1 MNLLQLS
8 LSNLSLS
15 PLSTAVNILLLSL
28 GTGSIAIL
36 LIATHLLSAALIRD
50 AADIDL
56 VVGAKGSPLQLVLS
70 GLYHADIPTGN
81 IRLSEART
89 WMEHPM
95 VESAIPLSLGDSHKG
110 FRIVGTNEDY
120 VDIYDGQLAEG
131 KLPSNLLEIA
141 IGSSVSKATGLSLG
155 ATFAG
160 QHGLDG
166 AGHAHDED
174 SYTVVGIF
182 EASDTVLDRL
192 LITTLESVWLVH
204 GESRPN
210 SETYDTTQTNRPR
223 ENEDVH
229 ADAEAEA
236 SEAMLDDHHEN
247 EHVKHQHQHEHEHE
261 HEDEDED
268 EHEDELISEYD
279 GDRERQTTA
288 YAEAQA
294 ITVLLIK
301 YATPIA
307 AITLP
312 RKINDESALQAA
324 SPAYEITRLLQ
335 VIGIGI
341 GWLQAFAAILV
352 ASAVLSIFAA
362 LYASLKA
369 RRNDLA
375 VLRCLGATR
384 SELFMLLLFEGV
396 ILTTAGIVFGLIA
409 AHGGIELAAIA
420 LGDAQNFPFTGF
432 VWAPTEFVLV
442 GGLLAAGVLSSLIP
456 SWQAYSTDVPR
467 TLALS

>member
-1 MNLLQLS
+1 MNLLRLS
-8 LSNLSLS
+8 LANLSLS

-36 LIATHLLSAALIRD
+36 LIATHLLSTALTRD

-210 SETYDTTQTNRPR
+210 SETYDTTQTNRSH
-223 ENEDVH
+223 EHEDVH

-247 EHVKHQHQHEHEHE
+247 EHVKHQHE
-261 HEDEDED
+261 HEDEHEH

-409 AHGGIELAAIA
+409 AHGGIELTAIA

-456 SWQAYSTDVPR
+456 SWQAFSTDVPR

>member
-1 MNLLQLS
+1 MNLLRLS
-8 LSNLSLS
+8 LANLSLS

-36 LIATHLLSAALIRD
+36 LIATHLLSTALTRD

-81 IRLSEART
+81 IRLSEARI

-210 SETYDTTQTNRPR
+210 SETYDTTQTNRSH
-223 ENEDVH
+223 EHEDVH
-229 ADAEAEA
+229 GDAEAEA
-236 SEAMLDDHHEN
+236 SEAMLDDHHEG
-247 EHVKHQHQHEHEHE
+247 EHVEHQHQHE
-261 HEDEDED
+261 DES
-268 EHEDELISEYD
+268 ISGYV
-279 GDRERQTTA
+279 GDKEKQTTA
-288 YAEAQA
+288 HAEAQA
-294 ITVLLIK
+294 ITVLLVK

-456 SWQAYSTDVPR
+456 SWQAFSTDVPR

>member
-210 SETYDTTQTNRPR
+210 SETYDTTQTNRSH
-223 ENEDVH
+223 EHEDVH

-247 EHVKHQHQHEHEHE
+247 EHVKHQHEHEH
-261 HEDEDED
+261 ED

-456 SWQAYSTDVPR
+456 SWQAFSTDVPR

>member
-8 LSNLSLS
+8 LANLLLS

-81 IRLSEART
+81 IRLSDAKT
-89 WMEHPM
+89 WTEHPM
-95 VESAIPLSLGDSHKG
+95 VESAIPLALGDSHQG

-131 KLPSNLLEIA
+131 KLPSNPLEIA
-141 IGSSVSKATGLSLG
+141 IGSSVSKATGFSLG

-236 SEAMLDDHHEN
+236 SEAMLDDHDEGG
-247 EHVKHQHQHEHEHE
+247 HVEHQHQHQQ
-261 HEDEDED
+261 EDEST
-268 EHEDELISEYD
+268 SEYE
-279 GDRERQTTA
+279 GDQEKQTTA
-288 YAEAQA
+288 HAEAQE
-294 ITVLLIK
+294 ITVLLVK

-341 GWLQAFAAILV
+341 GWLQAFASILV

-456 SWQAYSTDVPR
+456 SWQAFSTDVPR
-467 TLALS
+467 TLALF

>member
-1 MNLLQLS
+1 
-8 LSNLSLS
+8 
-15 PLSTAVNILLLSL
+15 
-28 GTGSIAIL
+28 
-36 LIATHLLSAALIRD
+36 
-50 AADIDL
+50 

-247 EHVKHQHQHEHEHE
+247 EHVKHQHEHEHE
-261 HEDEDED
+261 HED

>member
-210 SETYDTTQTNRPR
+210 SETYDTTQTNRSH
-223 ENEDVH
+223 EHEDVH

-247 EHVKHQHQHEHEHE
+247 EHVKHQHEHEH
-261 HEDEDED
+261 ED

>member
-210 SETYDTTQTNRPR
+210 SETYDTTQTNRPHDH
-223 ENEDVH
+223 EDVHAHAHAHAH

-236 SEAMLDDHHEN
+236 SEATLDDHDEGGHAEHQHED
-247 EHVKHQHQHEHEHE
+247 QHQHE
-261 HEDEDED
+261 DESS
-268 EHEDELISEYD
+268 SEYD
-279 GDRERQTTA
+279 GDQEKQATLH
-288 YAEAQA
+288 AEAQE
-294 ITVLLIK
+294 ITVLLVK

-396 ILTTAGIVFGLIA
+396 ILTAAGIVFGLIA

>member
-8 LSNLSLS
+8 LANLLLS

-81 IRLSEART
+81 IRLSDAKT
-89 WMEHPM
+89 WTEHPM
-95 VESAIPLSLGDSHKG
+95 VESAIPLALGDSHQG

-131 KLPSNLLEIA
+131 KLPSNPLEIA
-141 IGSSVSKATGLSLG
+141 IGSSVSKATGFSLG

-210 SETYDTTQTNRPR
+210 SETYDTTQTNRPHDH
-223 ENEDVH
+223 EEVHAHAH

-247 EHVKHQHQHEHEHE
+247 EHVKHQHEHEH
-261 HEDEDED
+261 ED

-341 GWLQAFAAILV
+341 GWLQAFASILV

-409 AHGGIELAAIA
+409 AHGGIELTAIA

-456 SWQAYSTDVPR
+456 SWQAFSTDVPR

>member
-81 IRLSEART
+81 IRLSDAKT
-89 WMEHPM
+89 WTEHPM
-95 VESAIPLSLGDSHKG
+95 VESAIPLALGESHQG

-236 SEAMLDDHHEN
+236 SEAMLDDHDEGGHAEHQHED
-247 EHVKHQHQHEHEHE
+247 QHQHE
-261 HEDEDED
+261 DESS
-268 EHEDELISEYD
+268 SEYD
-279 GDRERQTTA
+279 GDQEKQATLH
-288 YAEAQA
+288 AEAQE
-294 ITVLLIK
+294 ITVLLVK

-409 AHGGIELAAIA
+409 AHGGIELTAIA

-456 SWQAYSTDVPR
+456 SWQAFSTDVPR

>member
-210 SETYDTTQTNRPR
+210 SETYDTTQTNRSH
-223 ENEDVH
+223 EHEDVH

-247 EHVKHQHQHEHEHE
+247 EHVKHQHEHE

>member
-1 MNLLQLS
+1 MNLLRLS
-8 LSNLSLS
+8 LANLSLS

-95 VESAIPLSLGDSHKG
+95 VESAIPLSLGDSLKG

-210 SETYDTTQTNRPR
+210 SETYDSTQTNRPR
-223 ENEDVH
+223 EH

-236 SEAMLDDHHEN
+236 SEAMLEDHHEN
-247 EHVKHQHQHEHEHE
+247 EHVKHEHEH
-261 HEDEDED
+261 

-294 ITVLLIK
+294 ITVLLVK

-312 RKINDESALQAA
+312 REINDESALQAA

>member
-210 SETYDTTQTNRPR
+210 SETYDKTQTNRSH
-223 ENEDVH
+223 EHEDVH

-247 EHVKHQHQHEHEHE
+247 EHVKHQHEHEH
-261 HEDEDED
+261 ED

>member
-1 MNLLQLS
+1 MNLLRLS
-8 LSNLSLS
+8 LANLSLS

-36 LIATHLLSAALIRD
+36 LIATHLLSAALTRD

-95 VESAIPLSLGDSHKG
+95 VESAIPLSLGDGHKG

-223 ENEDVH
+223 EHEDVH
-229 ADAEAEA
+229 ADADAEA
-236 SEAMLDDHHEN
+236 SEAVLEDHHEN
-247 EHVKHQHQHEHEHE
+247 EHVKHQHEHEHE
-261 HEDEDED
+261 HG
-268 EHEDELISEYD
+268 HEDELISEYD

-288 YAEAQA
+288 YAEAQE
-294 ITVLLIK
+294 ITVLLVK

-362 LYASLKA
+362 LDASLKA

>member
-1 MNLLQLS
+1 MNLLRLS
-8 LSNLSLS
+8 LANLSLS

-36 LIATHLLSAALIRD
+36 LIATHLLSTALTRD

-81 IRLSEART
+81 IRLSEARI

-236 SEAMLDDHHEN
+236 SEAMLDDHHEG
-247 EHVKHQHQHEHEHE
+247 EHVEHQLQHQHQHE
-261 HEDEDED
+261 DES
-268 EHEDELISEYD
+268 ISEYV
-279 GDRERQTTA
+279 GDKEKQTTA
-288 YAEAQA
+288 HAEAQA
-294 ITVLLIK
+294 ITVLLVK

-409 AHGGIELAAIA
+409 AHGGIELTAIA

-456 SWQAYSTDVPR
+456 SWQAFSTDVPR

>member
-1 MNLLQLS
+1 MNLLRLS
-8 LSNLSLS
+8 LANLSLS

-36 LIATHLLSAALIRD
+36 LIATHLLSAALTRD

-95 VESAIPLSLGDSHKG
+95 VEFAIPLSLGDSHKG

-210 SETYDTTQTNRPR
+210 SETYDTTQTNRSH
-223 ENEDVH
+223 EHEDVDAH
-229 ADAEAEA
+229 ADAEA
-236 SEAMLDDHHEN
+236 SEAMLDDHHEG
-247 EHVKHQHQHEHEHE
+247 EHVEHQLQHQHQHE
-261 HEDEDED
+261 DES
-268 EHEDELISEYD
+268 ISEYV
-279 GDRERQTTA
+279 GDKEKQTTA
-288 YAEAQA
+288 HAEAQA
-294 ITVLLIK
+294 ITVLLVK

-409 AHGGIELAAIA
+409 AHGGIELTAIA

-456 SWQAYSTDVPR
+456 SWQAFSTDVPR

>member
-1 MNLLQLS
+1 MNLLRLS

-95 VESAIPLSLGDSHKG
+95 VESAIPLSLGDSLKG

-210 SETYDTTQTNRPR
+210 SETYDSTQTNRPR
-223 ENEDVH
+223 EH

-236 SEAMLDDHHEN
+236 SEAMLEDHHEN
-247 EHVKHQHQHEHEHE
+247 EHVKHEHEHE
-261 HEDEDED
+261 H

-294 ITVLLIK
+294 ITVLLVK

-312 RKINDESALQAA
+312 REINDESALQAA

-456 SWQAYSTDVPR
+456 SWQAFSTDVPR

>member
-8 LSNLSLS
+8 LANLLLS

-81 IRLSEART
+81 IRLSDAKT
-89 WMEHPM
+89 WTEHPM
-95 VESAIPLSLGDSHKG
+95 VESAIPLALGDSHQG

-131 KLPSNLLEIA
+131 KLPSNPLEIA
-141 IGSSVSKATGLSLG
+141 IGSSVSKATGFSLG

-210 SETYDTTQTNRPR
+210 SETYDTTQTNRPHDH
-223 ENEDVH
+223 EDVH
-229 ADAEAEA
+229 AHADADAEA
-236 SEAMLDDHHEN
+236 SEAMLDDHDEGGHVEHQHED
-247 EHVKHQHQHEHEHE
+247 QHQHE
-261 HEDEDED
+261 DESS
-268 EHEDELISEYD
+268 SEYD
-279 GDRERQTTA
+279 GDQEKQATVH
-288 YAEAQA
+288 AEAQE
-294 ITVLLIK
+294 ITVLLVK

-324 SPAYEITRLLQ
+324 SPAYEITR
-335 VIGIGI
+335 
-341 GWLQAFAAILV
+341 
-352 ASAVLSIFAA
+352 
-362 LYASLKA
+362 
-369 RRNDLA
+369 
-375 VLRCLGATR
+375 
-384 SELFMLLLFEGV
+384 
-396 ILTTAGIVFGLIA
+396 
-409 AHGGIELAAIA
+409 
-420 LGDAQNFPFTGF
+420 
-432 VWAPTEFVLV
+432 
-442 GGLLAAGVLSSLIP
+442 
-456 SWQAYSTDVPR
+456 
-467 TLALS
+467 

>member
-247 EHVKHQHQHEHEHE
+247 EHVKHQHEHEH
-261 HEDEDED
+261 EDED

>member
-1 MNLLQLS
+1 
-8 LSNLSLS
+8 
-15 PLSTAVNILLLSL
+15 
-28 GTGSIAIL
+28 
-36 LIATHLLSAALIRD
+36 
-50 AADIDL
+50 
-56 VVGAKGSPLQLVLS
+56 
-70 GLYHADIPTGN
+70 
-81 IRLSEART
+81 
-89 WMEHPM
+89 
-95 VESAIPLSLGDSHKG
+95 
-110 FRIVGTNEDY
+110 
-120 VDIYDGQLAEG
+120 
-131 KLPSNLLEIA
+131 
-141 IGSSVSKATGLSLG
+141 
-155 ATFAG
+155 
-160 QHGLDG
+160 
-166 AGHAHDED
+166 
-174 SYTVVGIF
+174 
-182 EASDTVLDRL
+182 
-192 LITTLESVWLVH
+192 
-204 GESRPN
+204 
-210 SETYDTTQTNRPR
+210 
-223 ENEDVH
+223 
-229 ADAEAEA
+229 
-236 SEAMLDDHHEN
+236 MLDDHDEGGHVEHQHED
-247 EHVKHQHQHEHEHE
+247 QHQHE
-261 HEDEDED
+261 DESS
-268 EHEDELISEYD
+268 SEYD
-279 GDRERQTTA
+279 GDQEKQATVH
-288 YAEAQA
+288 AEAQE
-294 ITVLLIK
+294 ITVLLVK

-409 AHGGIELAAIA
+409 AHGGIELTAIA

-456 SWQAYSTDVPR
+456 SWQAFSTDVPR

>member
-223 ENEDVH
+223 EHEDVH

-236 SEAMLDDHHEN
+236 SEAMLEDHHEN
-247 EHVKHQHQHEHEHE
+247 EHVKHQHQHEHG
-261 HEDEDED
+261 
-268 EHEDELISEYD
+268 HEDELISEYD

-288 YAEAQA
+288 YAEAQE
-294 ITVLLIK
+294 ITVLLVK

>member
-210 SETYDTTQTNRPR
+210 SETYDTTQTNRSH
-223 ENEDVH
+223 EHEDVH

-247 EHVKHQHQHEHEHE
+247 EHVKHQHEHEHE
-261 HEDEDED
+261 HED

>member
-1 MNLLQLS
+1 MNLLRLS
-8 LSNLSLS
+8 LANLSLS

-36 LIATHLLSAALIRD
+36 LIATHLLSAALTRD

-174 SYTVVGIF
+174 NYTVVGIF

-223 ENEDVH
+223 EHEDVH
-229 ADAEAEA
+229 ADADAEA
-236 SEAMLDDHHEN
+236 SEAVLEDHHEN
-247 EHVKHQHQHEHEHE
+247 EHVKHQHEHE
-261 HEDEDED
+261 HED
-268 EHEDELISEYD
+268 EDELISEYD

-288 YAEAQA
+288 YAEAQE
-294 ITVLLIK
+294 ITVLLVK

>member
-174 SYTVVGIF
+174 GYTVVGIF

-210 SETYDTTQTNRPR
+210 SETYDSTQTNRPR
-223 ENEDVH
+223 EHEDVH

-236 SEAMLDDHHEN
+236 SEAMLEDHHEN
-247 EHVKHQHQHEHEHE
+247 EHVKHQHQHEHEHG
-261 HEDEDED
+261 
-268 EHEDELISEYD
+268 HEDELISEYV
-279 GDRERQTTA
+279 GDKEKQTTA
-288 YAEAQA
+288 HAEAQA
-294 ITVLLIK
+294 ITVLLVK

-409 AHGGIELAAIA
+409 AHGGIELTAIA
-420 LGDAQNFPFTGF
+420 MGDAQNFPFTGF

-456 SWQAYSTDVPR
+456 SWQAFSTDVPR

>member
-210 SETYDTTQTNRPR
+210 SETYDTTQTNRSH
-223 ENEDVH
+223 EHEDVDAH
-229 ADAEAEA
+229 ADAEA
-236 SEAMLDDHHEN
+236 SEAMLDDHDEGGHAEHQHED
-247 EHVKHQHQHEHEHE
+247 QHQHE
-261 HEDEDED
+261 DESS
-268 EHEDELISEYD
+268 SEYD
-279 GDRERQTTA
+279 GDQEKQATVH
-288 YAEAQA
+288 AEAQE
-294 ITVLLIK
+294 ITVLLVK

>member
-223 ENEDVH
+223 EHEDVH

-236 SEAMLDDHHEN
+236 SEAMLEDHHEN
-247 EHVKHQHQHEHEHE
+247 EHVKHQHEHEHE
-261 HEDEDED
+261 GED

-279 GDRERQTTA
+279 GDKEKHTTA
-288 YAEAQA
+288 HAEAQE
-294 ITVLLIK
+294 ITVLLVK

>member
-247 EHVKHQHQHEHEHE
+247 EHVKHQHEHEH
-261 HEDEDED
+261 ED

>member
-210 SETYDTTQTNRPR
+210 SETYDTTQTNRPHDH
-223 ENEDVH
+223 EDVHAHAH

-247 EHVKHQHQHEHEHE
+247 EHVKHQHEHEHE
-261 HEDEDED
+261 A

>member
-8 LSNLSLS
+8 LANLLLS

-81 IRLSEART
+81 IRLSDAKT
-89 WMEHPM
+89 WAEHPM
-95 VESAIPLSLGDSHKG
+95 VESAIPLALGDSHQG

-131 KLPSNLLEIA
+131 KLPSNPLEIA
-141 IGSSVSKATGLSLG
+141 IGSSVSKATGFSLG

-210 SETYDTTQTNRPR
+210 SETYDTTQTNRPHDH
-223 ENEDVH
+223 EDVH
-229 ADAEAEA
+229 AHAHADADAEA
-236 SEAMLDDHHEN
+236 SEAMLDDHDEGGHVEHQHED
-247 EHVKHQHQHEHEHE
+247 QHQHE
-261 HEDEDED
+261 DESS
-268 EHEDELISEYD
+268 SEYD
-279 GDRERQTTA
+279 GDQEKQATVH
-288 YAEAQA
+288 AEAQE
-294 ITVLLIK
+294 ITVLLVK

-409 AHGGIELAAIA
+409 AHGGIELTAIA

-456 SWQAYSTDVPR
+456 SWQAFSTDVPR

>member
-1 MNLLQLS
+1 MNLLRLS
-8 LSNLSLS
+8 LANLSLS

-36 LIATHLLSAALIRD
+36 LIATHLLSAALTRD

-95 VESAIPLSLGDSHKG
+95 VEFAIPLSLGDSHKG

-141 IGSSVSKATGLSLG
+141 IGSSVSKAAGLSLG
-155 ATFAG
+155 ATFAS

-166 AGHAHDED
+166 AGHAHEED

-210 SETYDTTQTNRPR
+210 SETYDTTQTNRSH
-223 ENEDVH
+223 EHEDVDAH
-229 ADAEAEA
+229 ADAEA
-236 SEAMLDDHHEN
+236 SEAMLDDHHEG
-247 EHVKHQHQHEHEHE
+247 EHVEHQHQLQHQHQHE
-261 HEDEDED
+261 DES
-268 EHEDELISEYD
+268 ISEYV
-279 GDRERQTTA
+279 GDKEKQTTA
-288 YAEAQA
+288 HAEAQA
-294 ITVLLIK
+294 ITVLLVK

-409 AHGGIELAAIA
+409 AHGGIELTAIA
-420 LGDAQNFPFTGF
+420 MGDAQNFPFTGF

-456 SWQAYSTDVPR
+456 SWQAFSTDVPR

>member
-247 EHVKHQHQHEHEHE
+247 EHVKHQHEHEH
-261 HEDEDED
+261 ED

-396 ILTTAGIVFGLIA
+396 ILTAAGIVFGLIA

>member
-1 MNLLQLS
+1 MNLLRLS
-8 LSNLSLS
+8 LANLSLS

-155 ATFAG
+155 ATFSG

-210 SETYDTTQTNRPR
+210 SGTFDTTQTNRPH
-223 ENEDVH
+223 EHEDVH
-229 ADAEAEA
+229 AHADAEA
-236 SEAMLDDHHEN
+236 SEAMLDDHHEG
-247 EHVKHQHQHEHEHE
+247 EHVEHQHQHE
-261 HEDEDED
+261 DES
-268 EHEDELISEYD
+268 IREYV
-279 GDRERQTTA
+279 GDKEKQTTA
-288 YAEAQA
+288 HAEAQA
-294 ITVLLIK
+294 ITVLLVK

-312 RKINDESALQAA
+312 REINDKSALQAA

-409 AHGGIELAAIA
+409 AHGGIELTAIA

-456 SWQAYSTDVPR
+456 SWQAFSTDVPR

>member
-1 MNLLQLS
+1 MNLLRLS
-8 LSNLSLS
+8 LANLSLS

-36 LIATHLLSAALIRD
+36 LIATHLLSTALTRD

-81 IRLSEART
+81 IRLSEARI

-210 SETYDTTQTNRPR
+210 SETYDTTQTN
-223 ENEDVH
+223 
-229 ADAEAEA
+229 
-236 SEAMLDDHHEN
+236 L
-247 EHVKHQHQHEHEHE
+247 
-261 HEDEDED
+261 
-268 EHEDELISEYD
+268 
-279 GDRERQTTA
+279 
-288 YAEAQA
+288 
-294 ITVLLIK
+294 
-301 YATPIA
+301 
-307 AITLP
+307 
-312 RKINDESALQAA
+312 
-324 SPAYEITRLLQ
+324 
-335 VIGIGI
+335 
-341 GWLQAFAAILV
+341 
-352 ASAVLSIFAA
+352 
-362 LYASLKA
+362 
-369 RRNDLA
+369 
-375 VLRCLGATR
+375 
-384 SELFMLLLFEGV
+384 
-396 ILTTAGIVFGLIA
+396 
-409 AHGGIELAAIA
+409 
-420 LGDAQNFPFTGF
+420 
-432 VWAPTEFVLV
+432 
-442 GGLLAAGVLSSLIP
+442 SLIHI
-456 SWQAYSTDVPR
+456 
-467 TLALS
+467 

>member
-8 LSNLSLS
+8 LANLLLS

-247 EHVKHQHQHEHEHE
+247 EHVKHQHEHEH
-261 HEDEDED
+261 ED

>member
-1 MNLLQLS
+1 MNLLRLS
-8 LSNLSLS
+8 LANLSLS

-81 IRLSEART
+81 IRLSEAKT

-155 ATFAG
+155 ATFSG

-210 SETYDTTQTNRPR
+210 SGTFDTTQTNRPH
-223 ENEDVH
+223 EHEDVH
-229 ADAEAEA
+229 AHADAEA
-236 SEAMLDDHHEN
+236 SEAMLDDHHEG
-247 EHVKHQHQHEHEHE
+247 EHVEHQHQHE
-261 HEDEDED
+261 DES
-268 EHEDELISEYD
+268 IREYV
-279 GDRERQTTA
+279 GDKEKQTTA
-288 YAEAQA
+288 HAEAQA
-294 ITVLLIK
+294 ITVLLVK

-312 RKINDESALQAA
+312 REINDKSALQAA

-409 AHGGIELAAIA
+409 AHGGIELTAIA

-456 SWQAYSTDVPR
+456 SWQAFSTDVPR

>member
-247 EHVKHQHQHEHEHE
+247 EHVKHQHEHEHE
-261 HEDEDED
+261 A

>member
-1 MNLLQLS
+1 MNLLRLS
-8 LSNLSLS
+8 LANLSLS

-81 IRLSEART
+81 IRLSEARI

-236 SEAMLDDHHEN
+236 SEAMLDDHHEG
-247 EHVKHQHQHEHEHE
+247 EHVEHQHQHQHQHE
-261 HEDEDED
+261 DQS
-268 EHEDELISEYD
+268 ISEYV
-279 GDRERQTTA
+279 GDKEKQTTA
-288 YAEAQA
+288 HAEAQA
-294 ITVLLIK
+294 ITVLLVK

-409 AHGGIELAAIA
+409 AHGGIELTAIA

-456 SWQAYSTDVPR
+456 SWQAFSTDVPR

>member
-8 LSNLSLS
+8 LANLLLS

-131 KLPSNLLEIA
+131 KLPSNPLEIA
-141 IGSSVSKATGLSLG
+141 IGSSVSKATGFSLG

-210 SETYDTTQTNRPR
+210 SETYDTTQTNRPHDH
-223 ENEDVH
+223 EDVH
-229 ADAEAEA
+229 AHADADAEA
-236 SEAMLDDHHEN
+236 SEAMLDDHDEGGHVEHQHED
-247 EHVKHQHQHEHEHE
+247 QHQHE
-261 HEDEDED
+261 DESS
-268 EHEDELISEYD
+268 SEYD
-279 GDRERQTTA
+279 GDQEKQATVH
-288 YAEAQA
+288 AEAQE
-294 ITVLLIK
+294 ITVLLVK

>member
-131 KLPSNLLEIA
+131 KLPSNPLEIA

-229 ADAEAEA
+229 AHADADAEA
-236 SEAMLDDHHEN
+236 SEAMLDDHDEGGHVEHQHED
-247 EHVKHQHQHEHEHE
+247 QHQHE
-261 HEDEDED
+261 DESS
-268 EHEDELISEYD
+268 SEYD
-279 GDRERQTTA
+279 GDQEKQATVH
-288 YAEAQA
+288 AEAQE
-294 ITVLLIK
+294 ITVLLVK

>member
-1 MNLLQLS
+1 MNLLRLS
-8 LSNLSLS
+8 LANLSLS

-36 LIATHLLSAALIRD
+36 LIATHLLSAALTRD

-210 SETYDTTQTNRPR
+210 SETYDTTQTNRSH
-223 ENEDVH
+223 EHEDVH

-247 EHVKHQHQHEHEHE
+247 EHVKHQHEHEHE
-261 HEDEDED
+261 HED
-268 EHEDELISEYD
+268 EDELISEYD

-409 AHGGIELAAIA
+409 AHGGIELTAIA

-456 SWQAYSTDVPR
+456 SWQAFSTDVPR